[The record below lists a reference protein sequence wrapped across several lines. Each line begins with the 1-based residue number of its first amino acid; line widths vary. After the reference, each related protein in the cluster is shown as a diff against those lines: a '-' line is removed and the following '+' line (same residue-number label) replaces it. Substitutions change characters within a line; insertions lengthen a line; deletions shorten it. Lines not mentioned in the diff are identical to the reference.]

1 MKDFLY
7 LDTDYLDS
15 YLSQINNGLIER
27 TTDSVADHKKLSKV
41 NFYYYDEKDRTFIE
55 THFPKKLFQC
65 EKVDALWRRLDCKTK
80 TYNCNYNLPSQ
91 DLEKFTGVFNAL
103 SDDVVSKETI
113 IKKVNQ
119 IPQFE
124 MNRLCELVK
133 KDMQKRNPLHTT
145 TDEKEFLQQNAS
157 ISYIALQEGI
167 MPSVLYMIYIMN
179 FEYIKE
185 MA

>member
-27 TTDSVADHKKLSKV
+27 TTDSVTDH
-41 NFYYYDEKDRTFIE
+41 
-55 THFPKKLFQC
+55 KKLFQC